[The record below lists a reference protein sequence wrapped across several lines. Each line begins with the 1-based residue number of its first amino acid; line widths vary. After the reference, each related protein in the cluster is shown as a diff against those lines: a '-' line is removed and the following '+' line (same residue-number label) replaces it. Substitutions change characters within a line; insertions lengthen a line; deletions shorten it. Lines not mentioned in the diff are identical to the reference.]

1 MRRAFAFLTIF
12 GRDATPTTFTF
23 AWFPLVGAVL
33 GLAVGGVW
41 WASSRIWPSLVAAVV
56 AVVADLAL
64 TGLLHFDGV
73 ADAGDGLLAP
83 LSRERRLAAMSDP
96 AIGAFGLLSVVA
108 VLALRIGALEAT
120 RPSIIAISGLWCASR
135 TLMVAIS
142 LVLPYARSNGIVQ
155 AFLGSGSTSSVTRRR
170 GVLASSVFTGL
181 LVAATLLFS
190 ARSIRGVAAL
200 GAEVIGAGA
209 VAALS
214 WRRLGG
220 YTGDVLGASGVVAE
234 TLGLLVLAMR

>member
-1 MRRAFAFLTIF
+1 
-12 GRDATPTTFTF
+12 
-23 AWFPLVGAVL
+23 
-33 GLAVGGVW
+33 
-41 WASSRIWPSLVAAVV
+41 
-56 AVVADLAL
+56 VVADLAL

-83 LSRERRLAAMSDP
+83 LSRERRLVAMSDP

-155 AFLGSGSTSSVTRRR
+155 AFLGSGWGSTSGATRRR
-170 GVLASSVFTGL
+170 GVLTSSVFAGL

-209 VAALS
+209 VATLS